1 MYIDSDREHLMNLNT
16 DYYEFDRYSDIQPYK
31 FNTIYINQN
40 KYINASSMNVY
51 DEEKY
56 FISTQ
61 GPKETTI
68 EDFWTMID
76 EYNVNVIAMICKEVE
91 DGVEKCTNYWNE
103 EIEMTLYK
111 IVIEKEIVKD
121 QYVIREI
128 KLINNSTKKEKNVK
142 QIHFNGWP
150 DHGVPDVSDGKV
162 FDSFNEMI
170 ELVDKYRENKP
181 VVVHCSAGVGRTGTF
196 ITMYVLNKEIRKQID
211 ENVKEI
217 KFSIF
222 NLVRKLKEM
231 RLYSVQTQQQ
241 YIFIHQYVRYFLKNN
256 NIKLYIINR

>member
-1 MYIDSDREHLMNLNT
+1 MYIDSDGEHLMNLNT
-16 DYYEFDRYSDIQPYK
+16 DYYDFDRYIDIQPYR

-40 KYINASSMNVY
+40 KYVNASSMYVY
-51 DEEKY
+51 DKEKY

-61 GPKETTI
+61 GPKQETI

-76 EYNVNVIAMICKEVE
+76 EYNVKVIAMICKEME
-91 DGVEKCTNYWNE
+91 DGVEKCSNYWSE
-103 EIEMTLYK
+103 ENEMTLYK
-111 IVIEKEIVKD
+111 LTIEKETIED
-121 QYVIREI
+121 QYVIRKI
-128 KLINNSTKKEKNVK
+128 KLYNKSTKKEKIVR

-170 ELVDKYRENKP
+170 ELVDK
-181 VVVHCSAGVGRTGTF
+181 
-196 ITMYVLNKEIRKQID
+196 QID

-217 KFSIF
+217 QFSIF

-231 RLYSVQTQQQ
+231 RLYSVQTQPQ
-241 YIFIHQYVRYFLKNN
+241 YNFIHEYVRYFLTNN
-256 NIKLYIINR
+256 NI

>member
-1 MYIDSDREHLMNLNT
+1 MYIDSDGEHLMNLNT
-16 DYYEFDRYSDIQPYK
+16 DYYDFDRYIDIQPYK
-31 FNTIYINQN
+31 FNTIYISQN
-40 KYINASSMNVY
+40 KYVNASSMYVY
-51 DEEKY
+51 DKEKY

-61 GPKETTI
+61 GPKQETI

-76 EYNVNVIAMICKEVE
+76 EYNVKVIAMICKEME

-103 EIEMTLYK
+103 ENEMTLYK
-111 IVIEKEIVKD
+111 LTIEKETIED
-121 QYVIREI
+121 QYVIRKI
-128 KLINNSTKKEKNVK
+128 KLYNKSTEKEKIVR
-142 QIHFNGWP
+142 QIHYNGWP

-170 ELVDKYRENKP
+170 ELVDKYRDNNP

-196 ITMYVLNKEIRKQID
+196 ITMYVLNKEIKKQID

-217 KFSIF
+217 QFSIF

-231 RLYSVQTQQQ
+231 RLYSVQTQPQ
-241 YIFIHQYVRYFLKNN
+241 YNFIHEYVRYFLTNN
-256 NIKLYIINR
+256 NI